1 MAARKRKRS
10 AGSDPASTRLQVPV
24 SDPPGSGALSR
35 ATSYDVAIRAGVSQS
50 AVSRCFKPGASASP
64 RMRERVMRAA
74 RELGYTPNAI
84 ARSLITR
91 RSNLIAVIISN
102 LTNLYYPE
110 VLAELSARASERGVR
125 VLLFTLSAESEIDE
139 VLEQVWQYRVDG
151 VISAARLSIE
161 QVALF
166 EKQGVP
172 LIFYNRYLRDTQVS
186 AVFCDQT
193 DGARALVQRLYM
205 AEHRRFGII
214 SGPPD
219 SVVGQARVKASL
231 ERLAELGVT
240 DVPVVRGAYD
250 YDSGVNGLHEL
261 MRRANRAPQA
271 VICANDV
278 MAIGCMDAARF
289 DLGLEVPKKISIVGF
304 DGVGPASWA
313 SYRLT
318 TLRQPVQRMAEA
330 AVTMLMDRIENPG
343 LPPERRVLSGQ
354 LVEGTS
360 ARLG

>member
-1 MAARKRKRS
+1 MTEPPH
-10 AGSDPASTRLQVPV
+10 PASQGP
-24 SDPPGSGALSR
+24 LSR

-64 RMRERVMRAA
+64 KMRERVMRAA

-125 VLLFTLSAESEIDE
+125 VLLFTLSAESEIDQ

-151 VISAARLSIE
+151 VISAARLSVE
-161 QVALF
+161 QVGLF
-166 EKQGVP
+166 EKRGVP

-193 DGARALVQRLYM
+193 DGARALVQRLYL

-219 SVVGQARVKASL
+219 SVVGQARVNASL

-240 DVPVVRGAYD
+240 DVQVVPGAYD

-261 MRRANRAPQA
+261 MRRVHRAPQA

-330 AVTMLMDRIENPG
+330 AVSMLMDRIENPG

>member
-1 MAARKRKRS
+1 MARRRRAPRKVEPVKA
-10 AGSDPASTRLQVPV
+10 AGQAPAVAAGQ
-24 SDPPGSGALSR
+24 
-35 ATSYDVAIRAGVSQS
+35 ATSYDVAVRAGVSQS
-50 AVSRCFKPGASASP
+50 AVSRCFKPGASASA
-64 RMRERVMRAA
+64 RMRERVARAA

-91 RSNLIAVIISN
+91 RSNLIGVIISN

-110 VLAELSARASERGVR
+110 VLAELSAQAAARGIR
-125 VLLFTLSAESEIDE
+125 VLLFTLSGESEIDQA
-139 VLEQVWQYRVDG
+139 LEQIWQYRVDG
-151 VISAARLSIE
+151 VISAARFSGE

-166 EKQGVP
+166 AKRGVP
-172 LIFYNRYLRDTQVS
+172 LILYNRYLRDVSVS
-186 AVFCDQT
+186 AVFCDQS
-193 DGARALVQRLYM
+193 DGARALVQRLYR

-214 SGPPD
+214 AGPPD
-219 SVVGQARVKASL
+219 SVVGQERVKASL
-231 ERLAELGVT
+231 DRLAELGIA
-240 DVPVVRGAYD
+240 DVPVVPGSYD
-250 YDSGVNGLHEL
+250 YESGVNGLHEL
-261 MRRANRAPQA
+261 TRRLHRPPHA

-330 AVTMLMDRIENPG
+330 ALTMLVDRIENPG
-343 LPPERRVLSGQ
+343 LLPERRVLSGV

>member
-1 MAARKRKRS
+1 MANRKRKSKQAEKPNAVEAVNAIDGASSTSVERS
-10 AGSDPASTRLQVPV
+10 
-24 SDPPGSGALSR
+24 
-35 ATSYDVAIRAGVSQS
+35 TSYDVALRAGVSQS
-50 AVSRCFKPGASASP
+50 AVSRCFKPGASASAK
-64 RMRERVMRAA
+64 MRERVMRAA

-91 RSNLIAVIISN
+91 RSNLIGVIISN

-110 VLAELSARASERGVR
+110 VLAELSAQASSRGIR

-139 VLEQVWQYRVDG
+139 VLEQIWQYRVDG
-151 VISAARLSIE
+151 VISAARLSAE
-161 QVALF
+161 QVRLF
-166 EKQGVP
+166 DKRGVP
-172 LIFYNRYLRDTQVS
+172 LIFYNRYLRDMPVS

-193 DGARALVQRLYM
+193 DGARMLVQRLHQ
-205 AEHRRFGII
+205 ANHRKFGII
-214 SGPPD
+214 AGPPD

-231 ERLAELGVT
+231 ERLAEFGIT
-240 DVPVVRGAYD
+240 DVPVVPGAYD
-250 YDSGVNGLHEL
+250 YESGVNGLHEL
-261 MRRANRAPQA
+261 VRRLHRPPQA

-289 DLGLEVPKKISIVGF
+289 DLGLEVPKRISIVGF

-330 AVTMLMDRIENPG
+330 ALTMLVDRVESPG

>member
-1 MAARKRKRS
+1 MAARKRANKPKATPREVAAAS
-10 AGSDPASTRLQVPV
+10 PDVDGAST
-24 SDPPGSGALSR
+24 PGR
-35 ATSYDVAIRAGVSQS
+35 ATSYDVALRAGVSQS
-50 AVSRCFKPGASASP
+50 AVSRCFKPGASASAK
-64 RMRERVMRAA
+64 MRERVMRAA

-110 VLAELSARASERGVR
+110 VLAELSARSSARGIR
-125 VLLFTLSAESEIDE
+125 VLLFTLPTESEIDQ

-151 VISAARLSIE
+151 VISAARLSP
-161 QVALF
+161 QQTALF
-166 EKQGVP
+166 DKHGVP
-172 LIFYNRYLRDTQVS
+172 LIFYNRYLRDTPVS

-193 DGARALVQRLYM
+193 DGARALVQRLYQ
-205 AEHRRFGII
+205 ADHRRFGII
-214 SGPPD
+214 AGPVD
-219 SVVGQARVKASL
+219 SVVGQERVQASI
-231 ERLAELGVT
+231 ERLNKLGIT
-240 DVPVVRGAYD
+240 EVPVVPGAYD
-250 YDSGVNGLHEL
+250 YESGINGLHEL
-261 MRRANRAPQA
+261 VRRMHRPPQA

-289 DLGLEVPKKISIVGF
+289 DFGLEVPKKISIVGF
-304 DGVGPASWA
+304 DGVGPAAWA

-318 TLRQPVQRMAEA
+318 TLRQPVQRMAEI

-343 LPPERRVLSGQ
+343 QPPERRVLSGQ